1 MNEDLD
7 YNFTEGSGVIGGSNT
22 KDPDVANVSVLKQ
35 ISTELNAMKA
45 EYGTIDRLSLDD
57 KHFTIEQQPANNKW
71 AVTLIGTMELMINE
85 KLKEIRRRF
94 NNGR

>member
-7 YNFTEGSGVIGGSNT
+7 YNFTQSSSILGVSDN

-35 ISTELNAMKA
+35 ISTELKAMKA
-45 EYGTIDRLSLDD
+45 EYGTIDRLNLDD
-57 KHFTIEQQPANNKW
+57 KHFTIEQQLANNKW

-85 KLKEIRRRF
+85 KLKEVQ
-94 NNGR
+94 